1 MLFVSYQN
9 VQTNFIMIIKYQP
22 STGRLGMLNYLLNAK
37 LGRLFLLTGLV
48 FLWSCGSETI
58 PEEDTTDNT
67 VTEQNEQGFARL
79 APNRPFSFADE
90 QEGETFVI
98 EDPSQA
104 SSWTTQSGTVLTVP
118 ANTILDPQGNLATEP
133 ITIRYREFREVAQI
147 ISSGIPMTVK
157 QEDGSEEWMQ
167 TAGMFEIRGFQDG
180 QAVAMAEGK
189 SIKVDFMSPV
199 DGEYDA
205 WVLDDE
211 TQEWTNLGPGAS
223 PVEVPSL
230 KNPDSTIEQ
239 EIAELKEKTA
249 TAPEK
254 PVYEKQNEIRID
266 DPANLN
272 QFPELRDKK
281 SHLFVY
287 AGKDAS
293 KAPKNNTWIRDKDW
307 SRYELAAGPQ
317 SDSYE
322 LTLLAE
328 DTTFTMLVKKAL
340 QPKDLAAAKAH
351 YEALMADYKANL
363 VTLRDKEAVYSQQ
376 RSYLRTIQAQGFRVH
391 NYDILWKSSNSIP
404 LMADFQFEDMPDAL
418 KDAVTVY
425 FVTKNNQVI
434 VGLPKSNWNA
444 FRFDPNLDN
453 KLIAVLPDNKVAL
466 FKQSDFK
473 AKEKELLSAR
483 KGKYTFEMEVQ
494 ETPVLQLNDLNQ
506 VIQMASL

>member
-1 MLFVSYQN
+1 
-9 VQTNFIMIIKYQP
+9 MIIKYQP
-22 STGRLGMLNYLLNAK
+22 STRRLGTLNYLLNAK
-37 LGRLFLLTGLV
+37 LGRLLLLTGLV

-58 PEEDTTDNT
+58 SDEDTTDDT
-67 VTEQNEQGFARL
+67 LTEQNEQGFARL

-98 EDPSQA
+98 EDPSQE
-104 SSWTTQSGTVLTVP
+104 STWTTQSGTILTVP
-118 ANTILDPQGNLATEP
+118 ANTVLDPQGNLATEP
-133 ITIRYREFREVAQI
+133 ITIRYREFRDVAQI

-167 TAGMFEIRGFQDG
+167 TAGMFEIRGFQND
-180 QAVAMAEGK
+180 QAVTMAEGK
-189 SIKVDFMSPV
+189 SIKIDFMSPV

-205 WVLDDE
+205 WALDDE

-223 PVEVPSL
+223 PVEVPRL
-230 KNPDSTIEQ
+230 RDPNSTIEQ
-239 EIAELKEKTA
+239 EIAKLKKETA

-272 QFPELRDKK
+272 QFPELRDKT

-287 AGKDAS
+287 AGNDAS

-307 SRYELAAGPQ
+307 SRYELAAGPK

-328 DTTFTMLVKKAL
+328 DTTFTLLVKKAQ
-340 QPKDLAAAKAH
+340 QPKDIAAAKAH
-351 YEALMADYKANL
+351 YQALMADYKAKL

-376 RSYLRTIQAQGFRVH
+376 RSYRRTIQAQGFKIH
-391 NYDILWKSSNSIP
+391 NYDVLWKSPSSIH
-404 LMADFQFEDMPDAL
+404 LMADFQFDDMPDAL

-425 FVTKNNQVI
+425 FVTKNNQVVI
-434 VGLPKSNWNA
+434 GLSNFNWKF

-473 AKEKELLSAR
+473 AKEAELKSAR
-483 KGKYTFEMEVQ
+483 KQKYTFEMDVQ
-494 ETPVLQLNDLNQ
+494 ETPVLQLNDLKQ